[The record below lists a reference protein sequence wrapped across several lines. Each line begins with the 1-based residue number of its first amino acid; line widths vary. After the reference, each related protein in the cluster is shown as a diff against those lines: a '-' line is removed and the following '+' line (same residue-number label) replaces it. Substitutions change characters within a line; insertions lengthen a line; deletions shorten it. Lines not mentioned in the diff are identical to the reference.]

1 MRVLF
6 LERIRILLIRE
17 ALPNQLVVEMAEYVL
32 AIDVGTSGVRSIIFD
47 TNGEVKASAYD
58 EFTSMYPRPSWVEQ
72 NADAWWSA
80 ATDTTRL
87 ALKETTLSG
96 EDIIG
101 ISVTNQRETI
111 VPVDEYGTPLRHAIV
126 WQDRRTTVQCDAIR
140 SRIPVE
146 KIYHTT
152 GLTVDPYFS
161 APKILWIKDNEPEVF
176 KKTHKFLL
184 VHDYLVHKLAG
195 NYVTDYSN
203 ASRTL
208 LFDIDASQWSDLML
222 NELEIPTEK
231 MPKPVSPGTKAGEL
245 TTKAAESMGLER
257 GTPII
262 AGGGDQQCA
271 ALGVGVVEE
280 GMIKAT
286 TGTGTF
292 ILAHSDALRLDDE
305 RRVLCSRHV
314 VPESYVVEASMF
326 TTGSALRW
334 VRDNIAIE
342 ECNIAEK
349 RNMDPYD
356 IMTAEA
362 EQISPGSEGVIHI
375 PHLAGAGA
383 PYWNP
388 HARGVFAGLALGHTR
403 SHMIRSVLEG
413 VSYEIRA
420 NLEVMRS
427 LGLPSDEVRI
437 TGGAARSETWM
448 QIQADVLGVPVIRTE
463 LEDATALGAAILACY
478 GVGIFKSI
486 SAAAREMVRLKD
498 QLKPSEENRTVYD
511 TAYERYRELY
521 DAISE
526 IRLDTI

>member
-1 MRVLF
+1 LISW
-6 LERIRILLIRE
+6 RIRILLIKGE
-17 ALPNQLVVEMAEYVL
+17 HLDKSVVQMVEYVL
-32 AIDVGTSGVRSIIFD
+32 AIDAGTSGVRSIIFD
-47 TNGEVKASAYD
+47 INGEMKASAYD
-58 EFTSMYPRPSWVEQ
+58 EFMSMYPRPSWVEQ
-72 NADAWWSA
+72 DANAWWST
-80 ATDTTRL
+80 ATDTTQR
-87 ALKETTLSG
+87 ALKESRLSG
-96 EDIIG
+96 EDIVG
-101 ISVTNQRETI
+101 ICITNQRETV
-111 VPVDEYGTPLRHAIV
+111 VPVDDSGAALRPAIV

-140 SRIPVE
+140 SRIPTWN
-146 KIYHTT
+146 IYETT

-176 KKTHKFLL
+176 QKTHKFLL
-184 VHDYLVHKLAG
+184 VNDYLIHKLTG
-195 NYVTDYSN
+195 NFVTDYSN

-208 LFDIDASQWSDLML
+208 LFDIETSQWSDFML
-222 NELEIPTEK
+222 DELEIPSEK
-231 MPKPVSPGTKAGEL
+231 MPNPVSPGAKAGEL
-245 TTKAAESMGLER
+245 TAEAAAQMGLEM
-257 GTPII
+257 GTPVI

-292 ILAHSDALRLDDE
+292 ILAHSDTLRLDDE

-314 VPESYVVEASMF
+314 VPDSYVVEASMF

-334 VRDNIAIE
+334 VRDNIATE

-349 RNMDPYD
+349 RNMDAYD

-362 EQISPGSEGVIHI
+362 DQIAPGSEGVIHI
-375 PHLAGAGA
+375 PHLVGAGA

-388 HARGVFAGLALGHTR
+388 HARGIFAGLALGHTR

-420 NLEVMRS
+420 NLEVMKS
-427 LGLPSDEVRI
+427 LGLPSDEVRV

-463 LEDATALGAAILACY
+463 LEEATALGAAILACY

-486 SAAAREMVRLKD
+486 PAAAKEMVRLKD
-498 QLKPSEENRTVYD
+498 QLKPSKENSVVYD
-511 TAYERYRELY
+511 TAYRKYRKLY
-521 DAISE
+521 RAISD
-526 IRLDTI
+526 IRLDPL

>member
-1 MRVLF
+1 VV
-6 LERIRILLIRE
+6 
-17 ALPNQLVVEMAEYVL
+17 QLVEYVL
-32 AIDVGTSGVRSIIFD
+32 AIDAGTSGVRSIIFD
-47 TNGEVKASAYD
+47 TSGSVKASAYA
-58 EFTSMYPRPSWVEQ
+58 EFTSIYPRPSWVEQ
-72 NADAWWSA
+72 EADAWWSA
-80 ATDTTRL
+80 AKDTIQR
-87 ALKETTLSG
+87 ALKESTISG
-96 EDIIG
+96 GDIVG
-101 ISVTNQRETI
+101 ISVTNQRETV
-111 VPVDEYGTPLRHAIV
+111 VPVDEGGTPLRHAIV
-126 WQDRRTTVQCDAIR
+126 WQDRRSTAQCDAIR
-140 SRIPVE
+140 SEIPID
-146 KIYHTT
+146 KIYETT

-161 APKILWIKDNEPEVF
+161 APKIIWIKENEPDIF
-176 KKTHKFLL
+176 KDTHKFLL
-184 VHDYLVHKLAG
+184 VHDYIVHNLTG
-195 NYVTDYSN
+195 EFVTDYSN

-208 LFDIDASQWSDLML
+208 LFDVKASQWSNLML
-222 NELEIPTEK
+222 DSLEIAEEM
-231 MPKPVSPGTKAGEL
+231 MPSPIPPGQEVGPLIAEV
-245 TTKAAESMGLER
+245 AESVGLEPE
-257 GTPII
+257 TPVV

-292 ILAHSDALRLDDE
+292 ILAHSNALRLDDE

-334 VRDNIAIE
+334 VRDNIATE

-362 EQISPGSEGVIHI
+362 DQIAPGSEGVIHI
-375 PHLAGAGA
+375 PHLVGAGA

-403 SHMIRSVLEG
+403 SHIIRSVLEG

-420 NLEVMRS
+420 NLEVMKS
-427 LGLPSDEVRI
+427 LGLPSDEVRV

-463 LEDATALGAAILACY
+463 LEEATALGAAILACY

-486 SAAAREMVRLKD
+486 PAAAREMVRLKD
-498 QLKPSEENRTVYD
+498 QLKPSTRNKAVYD
-511 TAYERYRELY
+511 RAYEKYRRLY
-521 DAISE
+521 RGLSE
-526 IRLDTI
+526 IRLDNI

>member
-1 MRVLF
+1 MV
-6 LERIRILLIRE
+6 
-17 ALPNQLVVEMAEYVL
+17 EYVL
-32 AIDVGTSGVRSIIFD
+32 AIDAGTSGVRSIIFD

-72 NADAWWSA
+72 DANAWWST
-80 ATDTTRL
+80 ATGTTQL
-87 ALKETTLSG
+87 ALKESKLSG
-96 EDIIG
+96 EDIVG
-101 ISVTNQRETI
+101 ISITNQRETI
-111 VPVDEYGTPLRHAIV
+111 VPVDESGVPLRNAIV

-140 SRIPVE
+140 ATIPAE
-146 KIYHTT
+146 KIYETT

-176 KKTHKFLL
+176 HKTHKFLL
-184 VHDYLVHKLAG
+184 VHDYLIHKLTG
-195 NYVTDYSN
+195 NFVTDYSN

-208 LFDIDASQWSDLML
+208 LFNIDTSQWSDLML
-222 NELEIPTEK
+222 DELEIPSK
-231 MPKPVSPGTKAGEL
+231 KLPIPMSPGTKAGEL
-245 TTKAAESMGLER
+245 TTDAAGSMGIEA

-292 ILAHSDALRLDDE
+292 ILAHSDRIRLDNE

-314 VPESYVVEASMF
+314 VPGSYVVEASMF

-334 VRDNIAIE
+334 VRDNIATE

-362 EQISPGSEGVIHI
+362 EQIAPGSEGVIHI
-375 PHLAGAGA
+375 PHLVGAGA

-413 VSYEIRA
+413 VCYEIRA
-420 NLEVMRS
+420 NLKVMRS
-427 LGLPSDEVRI
+427 LGIPSDEVRV

-463 LEDATALGAAILACY
+463 LEEATALGAAILACY

-486 SAAAREMVRLKD
+486 PDAAREMVRPKD
-498 QLKPSEENRTVYD
+498 QLKPTTENRAVYD
-511 TAYERYRELY
+511 RAYEKYRRLY
-521 DAISE
+521 RAISE
-526 IRLDTI
+526 IRLDNI